1 MLKMWWVCEWI
12 YLTNLLTEVTVE
24 RKKRQWERIGYK
36 GNREWLMDLNEE
48 KEVNIW
54 QSNHVAKLAL
64 LRLLIV

>member
-1 MLKMWWVCEWI
+1 MLKMCWVCEWI
-12 YLTNLLTEVTVE
+12 YLTDLLTEVTVE
-24 RKKRQWERIGYK
+24 RKKRQWERVSYK

-54 QSNHVAKLAL
+54 WANHVAKLAL